1 MVRKN
6 LGPRPAF
13 AGFALIQLVGPG
25 EKKGVNIIKKK
36 KIGFNV
42 TIITFHRTYL
52 KFFQV
57 PFPFATQL
65 IMITVDI

>member
-1 MVRKN
+1 M
-6 LGPRPAF
+6 GPRSAF
-13 AGFALIQLVGPG
+13 ADFFLLQFIGPG
-25 EKKGVNIIKKK
+25 KK
-36 KIGFNV
+36 KIVNASNKKIVFNV

>member
-1 MVRKN
+1 MARKN

-13 AGFALIQLVGPG
+13 ADFALLQFVGPG
-25 EKKGVNIIKKK
+25 EKKRVKSTKR
-36 KIGFNV
+36 KILFL
-42 TIITFHRTYL
+42 RTYL

>member
-1 MVRKN
+1 M
-6 LGPRPAF
+6 GPRPAF
-13 AGFALIQLVGPG
+13 VDFVLLQLIGPG
-25 EKKGVNIIKKK
+25 KKKRVNASKK

-57 PFPFATQL
+57 PFPFAT
-65 IMITVDI
+65 

>member
-13 AGFALIQLVGPG
+13 VDFVLLQLIGPG
-25 EKKGVNIIKKK
+25 KKKRVNASKK

-57 PFPFATQL
+57 PFPFAT
-65 IMITVDI
+65 